1 MKATISTNTTNP
13 KGFYLGHKH
22 ITLLPKGSVSG
33 DYDDAL
39 LVSLINT
46 GFDVSE
52 DAELEPT
59 PEPDKETKKG
69 KK

>member
-1 MKATISTNTTNP
+1 MKAKISNNTPSP

-22 ITLLPKGSVSG
+22 ITLLPSGSVAG
-33 DYDDAL
+33 DYEDAL

-46 GFDVSE
+46 GFDVE
-52 DAELEPT
+52 EVQEE
-59 PEPDKETKKG
+59 PEPEVKDKKG